1 MYWSSSAYVLGLFLS
16 LSTLDVK
23 VEEKAVLSKP
33 STFLW
38 VGEAI
43 CRILSDWLRCSEA
56 ADLLLFMGRLISIS
70 LYRK

>member
-1 MYWSSSAYVLGLFLS
+1 
-16 LSTLDVK
+16 LDVK

-56 ADLLLFMGRLISIS
+56 ADLLFFMGRLISIS